1 MPRSK
6 LSSLTHIRYSV
17 HQDVSEPALQL
28 LQFIAQQQGNATL
41 QQLLIKANNSLDTL
55 IELIEELIELKLIQE
70 TNPSKVTFVEDPWE
84 GASEV
89 AAS

>member
-6 LSSLTHIRYSV
+6 LSSLTHIRYTV

-28 LQFIAQQQGNATL
+28 LQFIAQQKGNATF
-41 QQLLIKANNSLDTL
+41 QQLLIKANNSLETL
-55 IELIEELIELKLIQE
+55 VELIEELMEMKLIQE
-70 TNPSKVTFVEDPWE
+70 TDPSKVTFVEDPWE
-84 GASEV
+84 GSPEA

>member
-6 LSSLTHIRYSV
+6 LSSLTHIRYSA

-55 IELIEELIELKLIQE
+55 IELIEELMDLKLIQE
-70 TNPSKVTFVEDPWE
+70 TNPSKATFIEDPWE
-84 GASEV
+84 GASEA

>member
-1 MPRSK
+1 MPQSK

-17 HQDVSEPALQL
+17 DQDISEPALQL

-55 IELIEELIELKLIQE
+55 IELIEELMELKLIQE
-70 TNPSKVTFVEDPWE
+70 TDPAKVTFVEDPWE
-84 GASEV
+84 KTSEA